1 MNSYDDG
8 ASLAK
13 KTSDFY
19 EGGYCTTV
27 CTLRSILGFA
37 KYIANGDNNQPIPVV
52 LLGTDCDF
60 DFVVV
65 LSTQVSN
72 EWAPFRRGFVSP
84 KVAGGPNTAQVRF
97 ILMRGQKD
105 LVSCFLSVSP
115 NKAVV

>member
-1 MNSYDDG
+1 MIDAMNSYDDG

-37 KYIANGDNNQPIPVV
+37 TYIANGDNNQPILVV

-65 LSTQVSN
+65 LSTQVST
-72 EWAPFRRGFVSP
+72 EWCPFRRGTVSP
-84 KVAGGPNTAQVRF
+84 KVTG
-97 ILMRGQKD
+97 
-105 LVSCFLSVSP
+105 
-115 NKAVV
+115 